1 MASPSPALIVLPPV
15 PAAHVDFISHV
26 ANRRGTPIPKLLEPY
41 NQYDAQLRKIFAQQP
56 HHPTVSDPHVNVVPI
71 FAGQE
76 GSLRVR
82 CRDLNEESEHERASY
97 IMPLSKEDRKSE
109 GLPAVVNTLK
119 EFQTNFALFSESSL
133 VDMDWSNVVV
143 AGSAVVSALLPV
155 PERYNKSKRA
165 LREYYHQRLAP
176 ASDVDLFLYGLD
188 EEAAVEKIKQIEQRI
203 RDSIL
208 TETTSIR
215 TKNTI
220 TIASQFP
227 TRHVQIVLRIYKS
240 VAEILTGFDVD
251 CSCAAYDG
259 KQVWASPRAIGA
271 YMTQINTIDLTRRS
285 PSYENRLSKYSH
297 RGFEVYWPLLD
308 RSRIDPTIFER
319 SFGRTVGLARL
330 LVYERLPKNTDR
342 DAYLD
347 QRRSERGRPPINRWH
362 MDARGLKG
370 NVKDN
375 HEDEVAEWVEA
386 DEVSDYHTFTV
397 PYGPKFHAK
406 NIEKL
411 LYSKDLLLNAEWNK
425 PKDREVNLHR
435 HPAFFGSVKD
445 VIQDCCEYCP
455 KPKTPEEEKVAEEES
470 KIYISGDMKFI
481 QDNPGRQAIGSFNPI
496 TDDDWTEMAY
506 VGNTARLCQAI
517 VDGDLEHVRDWLSQ
531 GGSDPNRRDYTGRTP
546 LHLAVMCSTV
556 EIVQT
561 LVDQGA
567 RIVARLVD
575 GKTALHLAAIRG
587 DVAMVSAL
595 LRKSEANEEEE
606 AKKDEKRKEA
616 RRAAK
621 VQASADAGT
630 TAAAA
635 SEIRFDVERSTLTR
649 HDGESEDDEMDM
661 VNNTEEDEDDDEG
674 VDAITD
680 NSFVKVKPRAEVDD
694 NTLDDTDKD
703 QPDVYDVNVLAWDTP
718 ISALHLAIVNGHQE
732 LVKILVQEFGA
743 DVRLP
748 VKLFH
753 DYSRSPRAAIL
764 TLVLASQLPLEQA
777 KAMCKTLIELGASAA
792 QADMDQTTSLH
803 FCVITSPGVI
813 DTLME
818 ADLPAARRALNHLSI
833 TGYEHSCEVK
843 SPLVTAIQ
851 VRDSVTA
858 LRLLEEGAD
867 TQIAFGPF
875 MKSYQTRFEARGDP
889 GRLKEIFQK
898 CVKQPI
904 LVAIETELPSIAM
917 ELMSRGADVNA
928 LTTDGWILLIYR
940 HDRESDDEGSVLDTV
955 RNKLQKLREYDGEK
969 EPHDSPTPLNGD
981 EAYLA
986 TYKKGTYA
994 HWTACKLL
1002 QHAKKEYENRLEQ
1015 YNSQIKAA
1023 EARRGLA
1030 KKKHEVDATV
1040 RAYEELEKHLIERG
1054 AKSFTEL
1061 NPDIK
1066 DLTEL
1071 HRYKD
1076 SVNSRNP
1083 KPFEVEWSF
1092 RVPGLTDE
1100 RHAAYIELFEAAWS
1114 GNLEGVKTKTL
1125 GLWGPENDMVPLK
1138 IAVQDSNNFS
1148 PFAIAVLRGDL
1159 NIAQAIL
1166 DIAQAQYC
1174 GPEDAD
1180 RKRYTLR
1187 SGTDDD
1193 GDSQRSQ
1200 PLFYHLTKE
1209 LFDKEGEFQ
1218 DREGEF
1224 HIHSEIIDDQ
1234 FTIEN
1239 IGELSAQV
1247 KSNVTPRQMLSWA
1260 CPVTRY
1266 LDDGD
1271 LSTTQSSS
1279 SNFPREPGTSTG
1291 GRPPRKRLGAS
1302 PPGKRQAA
1310 PATVLREQ
1318 VEDPKNLM
1326 QMAIFQNNHAL
1337 LNFMFD
1343 MNMRY
1348 TPYTP
1353 DTQPLDSSDP
1363 FAFDTTDWNYAVKL
1377 GRTELLGEIIKRT
1390 GAGMP
1395 LETLIKAA
1403 GVDIKEK
1410 PKFYQGLSIHGKK
1423 RKDWA
1428 QAGRKAVQH
1437 TKHAD
1442 PPLLYSA
1449 FSGSLESV
1457 EWFSGDTPK
1466 RCYQEF
1472 AAAHKDD
1479 KRLQHAELAHGGL
1492 DKMITSWLS
1501 TRSDLVI
1508 HCAILS
1514 KPSERS
1520 LRLLEYLIETRP
1532 YCVDAK
1538 SASGLTPL
1546 QLAFSL
1552 HQLEMARALIDAG
1565 ADQTCRDMAGNNIVH
1580 SALYRVGSGESVE
1593 PSILESILGLI
1604 DRRLLSSLF
1613 TERSSASPGS
1623 VTPLA
1628 YWLSQLVTESRGRY
1642 PQDRAPDEKAENE
1655 DAQAMRTILRFSEG
1669 AELDMINGGGDT
1681 PLHVAIRFGMP
1692 KLVDVILQHD
1702 PALLLKENA
1711 TGRTPLEVAEDAHL
1725 GQFFADPPSLPGR
1738 YCARYKFGCY
1748 QTSPVSNI
1756 QNRSSESFVED
1767 PKEERNGTERV
1778 WEICCRVKSEV
1789 ARSAK
1794 KRKLVSLFEANEVAK
1809 RLAARNANQH
1819 VSTQSADDDDDDDD
1833 DSNAGEEK
1841 GHKRVK
1847 DEVDSWF
1854 WTAFRY

>member
-1 MASPSPALIVLPPV
+1 MASPPPALIALPPV
-15 PAAHVDFISHV
+15 PAAHADFISHV
-26 ANRRGTPIPKLLEPY
+26 ATRRGTPIQKLLEPY
-41 NQYDAQLRKIFAQQP
+41 NQYDAQLRKVFAQQP
-56 HHPTVSDPHVNVVPI
+56 HHPAVSDPHVNIVPV

-76 GSLRVR
+76 ELLRVR
-82 CRDLNEESEHERASY
+82 SRDLNEESEHERASY
-97 IMPLSKEDRKSE
+97 ILPLSKEDRKGE
-109 GLPAVVNTLK
+109 GVPAVVNTLN
-119 EFQTNFALFSESSL
+119 EFQTNLALFSESSL
-133 VDMDWSNVVV
+133 VDMDWSNVIV

-155 PERYNKSKRA
+155 PKQYNKSKRA

-215 TKNTI
+215 TKNAI

-271 YMTQINTIDLTRRS
+271 YMTQTNTIDLTRRS

-319 SFGRTVGLARL
+319 SFRRTVGLARL
-330 LVYERLPKNTDR
+330 LVYERLPKSTDR

-347 QRRSERGRPPINRWH
+347 QRRSERGRPPINRWR
-362 MDARGLKG
+362 MDARGLQG
-370 NVKDN
+370 NVKAD
-375 HEDEVAEWVEA
+375 HEDEVAEWVET

-406 NIEKL
+406 KIEKL
-411 LYSKDLLLNAEWNK
+411 FYTKDLLLNAEWNK
-425 PKDREVNLHR
+425 PKDREINLHR

-445 VIQDCCEYCP
+445 VIQDCCGHCP
-455 KPKTPEEEKVAEEES
+455 MPKTPEEKKVAEEES
-470 KIYISGDMKFI
+470 KTYISGDMKFI

-517 VDGDLEHVRDWLSQ
+517 VDGDLEHVQDWLSQ
-531 GGSDPNRRDYTGRTP
+531 EGSDPNHRDYTGRTP

-556 EIVQT
+556 EIVQA
-561 LVDQGA
+561 LIDHGA

-575 GKTALHLAAIRG
+575 GKTALHLAATRG

-595 LRKSEANEEEE
+595 LRKSEANEEAE

-616 RRAAK
+616 REAANS
-621 VQASADAGT
+621 QGSIDAGT
-630 TAAAA
+630 AAAAA
-635 SEIRFDVERSTLTR
+635 SEIRSDIKNSTLTT
-649 HDGESEDDEMDM
+649 HDGNNEDDEMDM
-661 VNNTEEDEDDDEG
+661 VDNTEEDEDEY

-680 NSFVKVKPRAEVDD
+680 NSFVKVKPRAEVAD
-694 NTLDDTDKD
+694 NTLEDTDKD

-732 LVKILVQEFGA
+732 LVKVLVQEFGA
-743 DVRLP
+743 DVQLP
-748 VKLFH
+748 VRLFR
-753 DYSRSPRAAIL
+753 DYSRSPRGAIL
-764 TLVLASQLPLEQA
+764 TLVLASQLPFEQA
-777 KAMCKTLIELGASAA
+777 KAMCKTLVELGASAA
-792 QADMDQTTSLH
+792 QADTNQTTALH

-818 ADLPAARRALNHLSI
+818 ANLPAARRALNHLSI
-833 TGYEHSCEVK
+833 TGHPYSCEAK
-843 SPLVTAIQ
+843 SPLVTAIKLC
-851 VRDSVTA
+851 DSLTA

-875 MKSYQTRFEARGDP
+875 MKDYQTVFEARGDSESH
-889 GRLKEIFQK
+889 KAIFQK
-898 CVKQPI
+898 GVKQPI
-904 LVAIETELPSIAM
+904 LAAIETELPSIAM

-928 LTTDGWILLIYR
+928 LTTDGWRTLIHGYDR
-940 HDRESDDEGSVLDTV
+940 HEDDEASVLDTV
-955 RNKLQKLREYDGEK
+955 RNKLQKLREYDGER
-969 EPHDSPTPLNGD
+969 EQHDAPMPLIGD
-981 EAYLA
+981 DEYLA
-986 TYKKGTYA
+986 PYKKGTYV
-994 HWTACKLL
+994 HWTACKVL
-1002 QHAKKEYENRLEQ
+1002 QQARKEHENRLEQ
-1015 YNSQIKAA
+1015 YNGQIEAT

-1030 KKKHEVDATV
+1030 KKKHEVDAMV
-1040 RAYEELEKHLIERG
+1040 RAYEELEKHLVEKG
-1054 AKSFTEL
+1054 AKSFMEL
-1061 NPDIK
+1061 HPDTK
-1066 DLTEL
+1066 DLTDR
-1071 HRYKD
+1071 HRYDRSANRPK
-1076 SVNSRNP
+1076 P

-1092 RVPGLTDE
+1092 QVPDLTDE
-1100 RHAAYIELFEAAWS
+1100 RHAAYIELFEAAWT
-1114 GNLEGVKTKTL
+1114 GDLRGVKTKTL
-1125 GLWGPENDMVPLK
+1125 GFWGSEKDMVPLK
-1138 IAVQDSNNFS
+1138 IAVQDSDNFS
-1148 PFAIAVLRGDL
+1148 PFAIAVLRGNL
-1159 NIAQAIL
+1159 HIAQAIL
-1166 DIAQAQYC
+1166 DIAQAQC
-1174 GPEDAD
+1174 CSPGETV
-1180 RKRYTLR
+1180 RERYTLR
-1187 SGTDDD
+1187 SGTD
-1193 GDSQRSQ
+1193 GDSDSQ
-1200 PLFYHLTKE
+1200 LWY
-1209 LFDKEGEFQ
+1209 

-1224 HIHSEIIDDQ
+1224 YIHSEIIDDQ

-1239 IGELSAQV
+1239 VGELSAQV

-1271 LSTTQSSS
+1271 LAIMRSSS
-1279 SNFPREPGTSTG
+1279 SSFPREPGMSTG
-1291 GRPPRKRLGAS
+1291 GGPARQQLMTMPLRKG
-1302 PPGKRQAA
+1302 QA
-1310 PATVLREQ
+1310 PAAIVLREQ

-1337 LNFMFD
+1337 LNFMLD
-1343 MNMRY
+1343 MNVRY
-1348 TPYTP
+1348 TPHAP
-1353 DTQPLDSSDP
+1353 DTQSLDSSDP
-1363 FAFDTTDWNYAVKL
+1363 FTFDTTDWNYAIKL

-1395 LETLIKAA
+1395 LEILIKEA

-1410 PKFYQGLSIHGKK
+1410 PRYYQGLSIHGKK

-1442 PPLLYSA
+1442 PPLLYAA

-1508 HCAILS
+1508 HCAVLC
-1514 KPSERS
+1514 KPSEQS

-1532 YCVDAK
+1532 HCVHAK

-1546 QLAFSL
+1546 QLTFSL
-1552 HQLEMARALIDAG
+1552 HQVEMARALIGAG
-1565 ADQTCRDMAGNNIVH
+1565 ADQTCRDSAGNNIVH
-1580 SALYRVGSGESVE
+1580 SAIYRVRSGESVE
-1593 PSILESILGLI
+1593 PNVLEPMLGLI
-1604 DRRLLSSLF
+1604 DPRLLSSLF

-1628 YWLSQLVTESRGRY
+1628 YWLSQLVSGSSERY
-1642 PQDRAPDEKAENE
+1642 PKDRAPNEKAENE
-1655 DAQAMRTILRFSEG
+1655 DAQAMRTILRFSKG

-1681 PLHVAIRFGMP
+1681 PLHVAVRFGMP

-1702 PALLLKENA
+1702 PTLLLKENA
-1711 TGRTPLEVAEDAHL
+1711 TGRTPLELAEDAHL
-1725 GQFFADPPSLPGR
+1725 GQFFADAPSLPDKYIG
-1738 YCARYKFGCY
+1738 RYKFGCY
-1748 QTSPVSNI
+1748 ETRPFSSIVD
-1756 QNRSSESFVED
+1756 RSSESFVEY

-1778 WEICCRVKSEV
+1778 WEVCCRVKSEV

-1809 RLAARNANQH
+1809 RLAARDGSQH
-1819 VSTQSADDDDDDDD
+1819 ISTQSADDDDGDADDDD
-1833 DSNAGEEK
+1833 DDDNDAGEKK
-1841 GHKRVK
+1841 GDKRAK

-1854 WTAFRY
+1854 WTALRY